1 MYLHVT
7 FEVLNNEKN
16 GAERIFEKIISCLRF
31 IINTCCYFES
41 CSKQSYSG
49 PSNVNFTVDLS
60 NSGNAALAAAGGS
73 LVANGVIIIHI
84 GGSVY
89 HAFSAT
95 CTHAGCTVGYSS
107 GTIFCPCHGGTY
119 SPNTGAVTGGPPP
132 SGLTAYTVTQS
143 GTVLTIKS

>member
-1 MYLHVT
+1 M
-7 FEVLNNEKN
+7 
-16 GAERIFEKIISCLRF
+16 ERKEFLKKSLAVCGLSLIPIGI
-31 IINTCCYFES
+31 FES

-95 CTHAGCTVGYSS
+95 CTHAGCTLGYSS
-107 GTIFCPCHGGTY
+107 GTIICPCHGGTY